1 MTDEYKELVINEID
15 TDESAERFAKYLQK
29 KRTYF
34 LDGKWGSGKTEF
46 IMKAK
51 SHLARHNIIFVEL
64 WRTTDNRS
72 VTEIIFSRL
81 HPIKYWLMKSIIFFL
96 IALSILCSDKVNLG
110 LTSGH
115 VLFVTVAKILIWSA
129 TSVVVLFQFFKRTS
143 DDIYIV
149 LLKHRKCKLKD
160 KIIKYISKN
169 KIINYVLSLKTK
181 LIDYVLKNK
190 ILKKIFGKKIL
201 VVDDF
206 DRVKP
211 DSQEEAYKIFNILNG
226 KLPVLFVG
234 DYEKLIKNEDN
245 YLQKIIDQKV
255 SLPYKL
261 HSSEITNG
269 INLPYSIKQ
278 IFASENRVI
287 RELVHFVD
295 SVNRELKKKAGH
307 VQQEQQVLIIY
318 TYLFHPNLYLALKD
332 GWRPSPQDKIKE
344 GEKFIQDTLSDV
356 LEENGNSPKGFSISP
371 ENYFVYESATNLSIS
386 ELAEIFF
393 NDEKL
398 LEVLTQKNEYDKTYE
413 EVSYFIKSISQ
424 YVWKQRAERVEK
436 LAIIQIQNRINP
448 NQLTKYVFQQ
458 KLNLLESVLE
468 EGRRYM
474 DTGVGGENE
483 FVDYL
488 KEIGLE
494 PRKEMPNSTFGG
506 RQDIEKHNTPFVLKK
521 IDDLFDAVG
530 LDISQRIYFYH
541 KFLNIWGNSTF
552 ENGSIFRHI
561 PRINDEAIASHISE
575 NIHRLFETGEY
586 VTQQFPE
593 QVLIAKL
600 GFDFYNIDKNT
611 LKELKAPIMG
621 LSDEEFKYF
630 WIYYGVD
637 PIKDEQ
643 VIVLKSG
650 SMINFDEEFHDSV
663 LERLK
668 IINGI

>member
-1 MTDEYKELVINEID
+1 LIDEYEELVINEIN
-15 TDESAERFAKYLQK
+15 TEESAERFAKYLKK

-46 IMKAK
+46 IKKAN
-51 SHLARHNIIFVEL
+51 SYLDGHNIIFVEL

-72 VTEIIFSRL
+72 VIEIIFARL
-81 HPIKYWLMKSIIFFL
+81 HPFKYWLMKYLVFFL

-110 LTSGH
+110 LASGH
-115 VLFVTVAKILIWSA
+115 VFLVTVVKILIWSA

-149 LLKHRKCKLKD
+149 LLNRTLIN
-160 KIIKYISKN
+160 KIVNYVSKYN
-169 KIINYVLSLKTK
+169 IINYGLN
-181 LIDYVLKNK
+181 LKNK
-190 ILKKIFGKKIL
+190 IMTYALKNKIFKKIFGKKIL

-211 DSQEEAYKIFNILNG
+211 ENQEEAYKIFNILNG

-245 YLQKIIDQKV
+245 YLQKIIDQKI

-278 IFASENRVI
+278 IFTDENRVI

-295 SVNRELKKKAGH
+295 SVNQELKKKAGH
-307 VQQEQQVLIIY
+307 VQIEQQLLIIY
-318 TYLFHPNLYLALKD
+318 TYLFHPNVYLALKN

-344 GEKFIQDTLSDV
+344 GEKFIQATLSDV
-356 LEENGNSPKGFSISP
+356 LEENGYSPKGFSISP

-386 ELAEIFF
+386 ELTEIFL

-398 LEVLTQKNEYDKTYE
+398 SEHLNQKNEYDKTYE
-413 EVSYFIKSISQ
+413 EVSFFIKSISQ
-424 YVWKQRAERVEK
+424 STWKQHAERVEK

-474 DTGVGGENE
+474 DTGAGGENE
-483 FVDYL
+483 FVEYL

-494 PRKEMPNSTFGG
+494 PRKDMPDGTFGG
-506 RQDIEKHNTPFVLKK
+506 RQDIGKHNTPFMLKK
-521 IDDLFDAVG
+521 IDDLFDTVG
-530 LDISQRIYFYH
+530 LDTSQRIYFYH

-552 ENGSIFRHI
+552 ENGSIIRHI
-561 PRINDEAIASHISE
+561 PRINDEAISSHISE

-611 LKELKAPIMG
+611 LKELKAPIMD

-630 WIYYGVD
+630 WIYYEVE

-643 VIVLKSG
+643 VIILKSG
-650 SMINFDEEFHDSV
+650 SMINFDKEFHDSV